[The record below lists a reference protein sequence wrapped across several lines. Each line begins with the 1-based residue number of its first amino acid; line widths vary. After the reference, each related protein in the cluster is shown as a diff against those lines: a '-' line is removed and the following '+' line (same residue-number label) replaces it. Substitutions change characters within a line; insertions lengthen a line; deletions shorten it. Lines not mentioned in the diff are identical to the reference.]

1 MKLHVNRFA
10 LTLLAFSALPAF
22 AGSFSYNFVELGY
35 ADQEIDL
42 LSNSADQN
50 GYDIRG
56 SYEFHPSFFAQAY
69 YTDQDGE
76 QTIEQQSVDFKNRV
90 WSLSAGW
97 HTALNAKSDVFVM
110 YSYENNAV
118 SFDHSD
124 LEKEDRDVNAI
135 EAGVRF
141 KPITTIEIFASAA
154 YLDADGSENDTGYK
168 LGTQFSLADNVHLG
182 LSYGERF
189 NSDFSRVY
197 LQVSF

>member
-1 MKLHVNRFA
+1 MHSFINRLSFA
-10 LTLLAFSALPAF
+10 LFALSALPVY

-35 ADQEIDL
+35 ADQKHDVL
-42 LSNSADQN
+42 NSAADQN
-50 GYDIRG
+50 GYDIHG

-76 QTIEQQSVDFKNRV
+76 QTIAQQNIDFKNRQ
-90 WSLSAGW
+90 WSLGAGW
-97 HTALNAKSDVFVM
+97 YTTLNNKSDVFVI
-110 YSYENNAV
+110 YSYENNSV
-118 SFDHSD
+118 SFAHANLS
-124 LEKEDRDVNAI
+124 KVDRDINAV

-141 KPITTIEIFASAA
+141 KPITTIEVFASLA

-168 LGTQFSLADNVHLG
+168 LGSQFSLADNVHLG

-189 NSDFSRVY
+189 NSEYSRVF